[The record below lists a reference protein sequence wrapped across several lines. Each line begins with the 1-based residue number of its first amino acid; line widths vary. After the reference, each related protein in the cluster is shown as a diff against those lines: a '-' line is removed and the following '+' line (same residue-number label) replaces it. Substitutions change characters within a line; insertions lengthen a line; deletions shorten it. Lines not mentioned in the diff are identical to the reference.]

1 MNKMKKNVIASVAK
15 QSFAALSIASLVFL
29 TACGDDS
36 SSGPSSTDDETELS
50 SSSNDDEG
58 SSSSKK
64 KDKSSSSVKESSSS
78 SKKDKSSSSVEES
91 SSSSEIS
98 VSLTGVVFGSDYSTG
113 ELRWIDK
120 DGKISESS
128 LSFHQD
134 SKVVTNGADLYVLE
148 RKGADNITK
157 IDPEKL
163 ESKGKKAVVWQ
174 VSLDDEANPVDMAFD
189 GDQAWVALQ
198 NADSLVKIS
207 TEDGKVKKSIKIGK
221 FAYEGEH
228 SPYVADIELDDGSL
242 YVLMQRYTQDENYVV
257 TYPKGLLAIYDASTG
272 DLKDTIQL
280 KSKNPSNV
288 AVIGGNVYVAT
299 HGEYNA
305 AYGTDAD
312 SQRGIE
318 KVNVSKKKSEL
329 LISGEKLGG
338 GVASMVVEDE
348 IAYVAINLGY
358 DENYAAVQSLKKV
371 NLSSKKVEDI
381 DGFTDM
387 SGSMAIDDG
396 LLYVG
401 DRSVPAVV
409 TWNGKKKN
417 TIKQPKGALPP
428 YNIALF

>member
-15 QSFAALSIASLVFL
+15 QSFAALSIASLVFM

-36 SSGPSSTDDETELS
+36 SSGPSSTGDEPELS

-64 KDKSSSSVKESSSS
+64 KDKSSSSVEEA
-78 SKKDKSSSSVEES
+78 SSSSVEES

-174 VSLDDEANPVDMAFD
+174 VSLDDESNPVDMAFD

-329 LISGEKLGG
+329 LISGEDLGG
-338 GVASMVVEDE
+338 GIASMVVDGEVV
-348 IAYVAINLGY
+348 YVSINLGY
-358 DENYAAVQSLKKV
+358 DENYAAIQALKKV
-371 NLSSKKVEDI
+371 DISAKKVDDVE
-381 DGFTDM
+381 GFTDM

>member
-15 QSFAALSIASLVFL
+15 QSFAALSIASLVFM

-36 SSGPSSTDDETELS
+36 SSSSAPEEV
-50 SSSNDDEG
+50 EV
-58 SSSSKK
+58 
-64 KDKSSSSVKESSSS
+64 SVA
-78 SKKDKSSSSVEES
+78 
-91 SSSSEIS
+91 
-98 VSLTGVVFGSDYSTG
+98 GVVFGSDYKTG

-120 DGKISESS
+120 DGEISKKS

-134 SKVVTNGADLYVLE
+134 SKVVTNGANLYVLE

-157 IDPEKL
+157 IDPDKL
-163 ESKGKKAVVWQ
+163 ESEGKKAVVWQ
-174 VSLDDEANPVDMAFD
+174 VSLDDDANPTDMAFD

-207 TEDGKVKKSIKIGK
+207 TKDGKVKKSIKTGK
-221 FAYEGEH
+221 FAYEGEK

-242 YVLMQRYTQDENYVV
+242 YVLFQRYTMDENWVT
-257 TYPKGLLAIYDASTG
+257 TYPKGLLAIYDASSG

-280 KSKNPSNV
+280 KTKNPSTIAIV
-288 AVIGGNVYVAT
+288 DGEVYVAT

-305 AYGTDAD
+305 ASGTDAD
-312 SQRGIE
+312 SKRGIE
-318 KVNVSKKKSEL
+318 KVNVSKKKSEVM
-329 LISGEKLGG
+329 ISGEKLGG

-401 DRSVPAVV
+401 DRGASAVV

-417 TIKQPKGALPP
+417 TIKQPKGTLPP